1 VTLELPASDIE
12 EGSLSEYELD
22 GHLVLVT
29 RIGGVVHAIGGR
41 CRHLGCHLA
50 RGTLDGTVVTCPCH
64 GSRFDVATG
73 KLVEAVTKWP
83 KAVRG
88 AVSLAI
94 GDEPVYAVAE
104 EGETVRISR

>member
-1 VTLELPASDIE
+1 MALELRASDIE
-12 EGSLSEYELD
+12 EGSLNEHELD

-50 RGTLDGTVVTCPCH
+50 RGTLDGTIVTCPCH
-64 GSRFDVATG
+64 GSRFDVITG

-83 KAVRG
+83 KALRG
-88 AVSLAI
+88 PVSLAV
-94 GDEPVYAVAE
+94 GDEPVYRVEE
-104 EGETVRISR
+104 EGETIRVSR